1 MTATERI
8 IKACEKID
16 TAAEMEAID
25 IYSQLDG
32 FLMQRNK
39 LAKDIQL
46 MKVEDNIRFHKSEM
60 ENINQKIKDLLAL

>member
-39 LAKDIQL
+39 LAKDIQG